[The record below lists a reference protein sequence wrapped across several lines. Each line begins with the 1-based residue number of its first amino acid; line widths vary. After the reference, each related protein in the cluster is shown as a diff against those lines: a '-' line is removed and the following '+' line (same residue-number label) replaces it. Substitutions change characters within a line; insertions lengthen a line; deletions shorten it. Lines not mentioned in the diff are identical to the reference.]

1 VTVPRAD
8 GLVRLS
14 IQPTGRC
21 WVKVT
26 ADGSVRLSR
35 LVAAGEKVD
44 FAAAARLQIEVG
56 DAGAFAYS
64 IDGRPGRSL
73 GDPGRVA
80 RVTIDA
86 TTSADFLAR

>member
-1 VTVPRAD
+1 
-8 GLVRLS
+8 LS
-14 IQPTGRC
+14 IQPTGPC

-26 ADGSVRLSR
+26 ADGEVRLSR

-44 FAAAARLQIEVG
+44 FAAAARLHLEVG
-56 DAGAFAYS
+56 DAGAFAYAV
-64 IDGRPGRSL
+64 DGRPGRPL

-86 TTSADFLAR
+86 TNSLDFVAR

>member
-1 VTVPRAD
+1 
-8 GLVRLS
+8 VRLS
-14 IQPTGRC
+14 IQPTGQC

-26 ADGSVRLSR
+26 ADGAVRLSR
-35 LVAAGEKVD
+35 LVGPGEKVD
-44 FAAAARLQIEVG
+44 FAAAARLQLEVG

-64 IDGRPGRSL
+64 LDGRAGRPL

-86 TTSADFLAR
+86 ANSADFVLR